1 MRINKSIM
9 KKQQHF
15 ASKNLISF
23 FTLAILC
30 FSCNSR
36 LENANELQ
44 LPSVFSDNMV
54 LQQNFDAAFW
64 GKSKPNEII
73 TVRGTWG
80 KESAVESDEKG
91 DWELKLSTPKAGGPY
106 TITIQTFNKSI
117 LLNDVMIGE
126 VWLSSGQ
133 SNMEWRMNQCINCID
148 NQDEEISK
156 VNNNEIRMFT
166 VPLDLSG
173 ELIKKS
179 KWLVANPKNA
189 EGFSAAAYYFARKL
203 NKELKIPIGIV
214 NTSWG
219 GTRVEAWTSNRKLMS
234 ISSTKDKVPEEQDY
248 DLLKMEF
255 KRLNDS
261 IKLAVQKKFGFKTF
275 KIPKW
280 SEDENVWE
288 SYQKEWSNFEIE
300 DNNFRKF
307 DFDDSMWEN
316 WDSKIIDYSNT
327 DYQSEGRFESAFE
340 ESNKLLS
347 DGIIWFRT
355 KIIIDDISE
364 DYQLVVEKGIDDTD
378 QTYFNGE
385 LIGNTFSWSRKRS
398 YNIPKELLI
407 KGENVLAVRISDLRG
422 GGGFNSPVIIKNSK
436 IRKQL
441 VFSEFKF
448 KHHAFIVNANSILI
462 HNLSQ
467 EELIKK
473 SSYLNENIPE
483 GFPVNDPNSYSALF
497 KRMLTPVMP
506 YSIKGAIWYQGESNV
521 DNNYEYQ
528 ELFTGMIEDW
538 RENWG
543 YDFSFYYA
551 QIAPFEYTAS
561 QESHKLREAQRKTL
575 LTSRKTG
582 MAVLMDIGEE
592 GDIHPHNKQDVGK
605 RLALLALDKDY
616 EFDIISSGPLYRS
629 HKTFI
634 NYIDIDFENKGSGLM
649 SKGALKDFE
658 IAGENMIFKTA
669 KAEIIDNIVRVS
681 SNKVKNPKHVR
692 YGWTNWTVGTLF
704 NKEGLPASSFSSN

>member
-1 MRINKSIM
+1 M

>member
-1 MRINKSIM
+1 MKNQIFKKNYISILSFLLFVSCSID
-9 KKQQHF
+9 KKESELIL
-15 ASKNLISF
+15 ASI
-23 FTLAILC
+23 
-30 FSCNSR
+30 
-36 LENANELQ
+36 
-44 LPSVFSDNMV
+44 FSDSLV
-54 LQQNFDAAFW
+54 LQQMYDTALW

-73 TVRGTWG
+73 TVKGSWG
-80 KESAVESDEKG
+80 KEASTQSNEKG

-106 TITIQTFNKSI
+106 TITIQTSNNSI
-117 LLNDVMIGE
+117 LLKDVMIGE

-133 SNMEWRMNQCINCID
+133 SNMEWKMNQCVNCID

-166 VPLDLSG
+166 VPMDLSG

-179 KWLVANPKNA
+179 KWLVANPENA

-248 DLLKMEF
+248 DLLQIEF

-261 IKLAVQKKFGFKTF
+261 IKLAVQNKFGFKTF
-275 KIPKW
+275 EIPEW
-280 SEDENVWE
+280 TEDETLWE
-288 SYQKEWSNFEIE
+288 FYEKGWSNFDIE
-300 DNNFRKF
+300 DKEFREVN
-307 DFDDSMWEN
+307 FDDSNWSQWE
-316 WDSKIIDYSNT
+316 SKYTDYGNIN
-327 DYQSEGRFESAFE
+327 YQSEGRFESAFE

-347 DGIIWFRT
+347 DGVIWFRT

-398 YNIPKELLI
+398 YNIPKELLK
-407 KGENVLAVRISDLRG
+407 KGENILAIRITDRIG
-422 GGGFNSPVIIKNSK
+422 GGGFNSHVIIKNSK
-436 IRKQL
+436 IEKQL

-448 KHHAFIVNANSILI
+448 KHHAFIINASSVLI
-462 HNLSQ
+462 HNLSH

-473 SSYLNENIPE
+473 SSYLLDNIPMLYRI
-483 GFPVNDPNSYSALF
+483 NDPNGYSALF
-497 KRMLTPVMP
+497 KKMLTPVMP

-543 YDFSFYYA
+543 YDFSFYYV
-551 QIAPFEYTAS
+551 QIAPFKYGVF

-575 LTSRKTG
+575 KTTNKTG
-582 MAVLMDIGEE
+582 MVIIMDIGEE

-616 EFDIISSGPLYRS
+616 EYDIISSGPLYKS
-629 HKTFI
+629 HEIFK
-634 NYIDIDFENKGSGLM
+634 NYIEIDFESKGSGLM
-649 SKGALKDFE
+649 SNGVLKDFE
-658 IAGENMIFKTA
+658 IAGDDMVYKTA
-669 KAEIIDNIVRVS
+669 EAEIVNNKIRAS
-681 SNKVKNPKHVR
+681 SSKVKYPKHVR
-692 YGWTNWTVGTLF
+692 YGWKNWTVGTLF
-704 NKEGLPASSFSSN
+704 NKEGLPASSFNSID

>member
-1 MRINKSIM
+1 M
-9 KKQQHF
+9 KKQQ
-15 ASKNLISF
+15 F
-23 FTLAILC
+23 FTHKILWLLLVFIAIN
-30 FSCNSR
+30 FSCKSNIEINQG
-36 LENANELQ
+36 LEI
-44 LPSVFSDNMV
+44 PSVFSDSMV
-54 LQQNFDAAFW
+54 LQQMYDTSFW
-64 GKSKPNEII
+64 GKSKPGE
-73 TVRGTWG
+73 TVTVKGSWG
-80 KESAVESDEKG
+80 EETSSQSNEKG

-106 TITIQTFNKSI
+106 TVTVQTSNKSI

-179 KWLVANPKNA
+179 KWLVANPENA

-234 ISSTKDKVPEEQDY
+234 IPVTKDKVPEEQDY
-248 DLLKMEF
+248 DLLQIEF

-261 IKLAVQKKFGFKTF
+261 IKLAVQNKFGFKTF
-275 KIPKW
+275 EIPKW
-280 SEDENVWE
+280 SEDEKVWG
-288 SYQKEWSNFEIE
+288 SYEKEWSNFEIE
-300 DNNFRKF
+300 DNNFRKV
-307 DFDDSMWEN
+307 DFDDSNWN
-316 WDSKIIDYSNT
+316 QWDSKIIDYSNT

-355 KIIIDDISE
+355 KIMIDDISE
-364 DYQLVVEKGIDDTD
+364 DYQLVVEKGIDDAD
-378 QTYFNGE
+378 QTYFNGK

-398 YNIPKELLI
+398 YNIPKELLV
-407 KGENVLAVRISDLRG
+407 KGENILAVRISDLRG

-473 SSYLNENIPE
+473 SLYLNENIPE

-543 YDFSFYYA
+543 YDFSFYYV
-551 QIAPFEYTAS
+551 QIAPFEYIPS
-561 QESHKLREAQRKTL
+561 QESQKLRDAQRKTL
-575 LTSRKTG
+575 KTTSKTG
-582 MAVLMDIGEE
+582 MAIIMDIGEE
-592 GDIHPHNKQDVGK
+592 KDIHPHNKQDVGK

-616 EFDIISSGPLYRS
+616 EFDIISSGPLYKS

-649 SKGALKDFE
+649 SKGVLKDFE
-658 IAGENMIFKTA
+658 IAGDNMIYKTA
-669 KAEIIDNIVRVS
+669 KAEIIDNKIRVS

-692 YGWTNWTVGTLF
+692 YGWINWTVGTLF

>member
-1 MRINKSIM
+1 MKNQIFKKNYISILSFLLFVSCSID
-9 KKQQHF
+9 KKESELIL
-15 ASKNLISF
+15 ASI
-23 FTLAILC
+23 
-30 FSCNSR
+30 
-36 LENANELQ
+36 
-44 LPSVFSDNMV
+44 FSDSLV
-54 LQQNFDAAFW
+54 LQQMYDTALW

-73 TVRGTWG
+73 TVKGSWG
-80 KESAVESDEKG
+80 KEASTQSNEKG

-106 TITIQTFNKSI
+106 TITIQTSNNSI
-117 LLNDVMIGE
+117 LLKDVMIGE

-133 SNMEWRMNQCINCID
+133 SNMEWKMNQCVNCID

-166 VPLDLSG
+166 VPMDLSG

-189 EGFSAAAYYFARKL
+189 EEFSATAYYFARKL

-248 DLLKMEF
+248 DLLQIEF

-261 IKLAVQKKFGFKTF
+261 IKLAVQNKFGFKTF
-275 KIPKW
+275 EIPEW
-280 SEDENVWE
+280 TEDETLWE
-288 SYQKEWSNFEIE
+288 FYEKGWSNFDIE
-300 DNNFRKF
+300 DKEFREVN
-307 DFDDSMWEN
+307 FDDSNWSQWE
-316 WDSKIIDYSNT
+316 SKYTDYGNIN
-327 DYQSEGRFESAFE
+327 YQSEGRFESAFE

-347 DGIIWFRT
+347 DGVIWFRT

-436 IRKQL
+436 IKKQL

-448 KHHAFIVNANSILI
+448 KHHAFIINASSVII
-462 HNLSQ
+462 HNLSH

-473 SSYLNENIPE
+473 SSYLLDNIPMQYRI
-483 GFPVNDPNSYSALF
+483 NDPNGYSALF
-497 KRMLTPVMP
+497 KKMLTPVMP
-506 YSIKGAIWYQGESNV
+506 YTIKGTIWYQGESNV

-543 YDFSFYYA
+543 YDFSFYYV
-551 QIAPFEYTAS
+551 QIAPFKYGVF
-561 QESHKLREAQRKTL
+561 QESQKLREAQRKTL
-575 LTSRKTG
+575 KTTSKTG
-582 MAVLMDIGEE
+582 MVVLMDIGEE
-592 GDIHPHNKQDVGK
+592 EDIHPHNKQDVGK

-616 EFDIISSGPLYRS
+616 EYDIISSGPLYKS
-629 HKTFI
+629 HEIFK
-634 NYIDIDFENKGSGLM
+634 NYIDIDFDHKGSGLN
-649 SKGALKDFE
+649 STGKLEDFE
-658 IAGENMIFKTA
+658 IAGEDKIFYPA
-669 KAEIIDNIVRVS
+669 LAEIIDNKVRVS
-681 SNKVKNPKHVR
+681 SSMIKYPKHVR
-692 YGWTNWTVGTLF
+692 YGWKNWTVGTLF
-704 NKEGLPASSFSSN
+704 NKEGLPASSFNSID

>member
-1 MRINKSIM
+1 M
-9 KKQQHF
+9 KKQQY
-15 ASKNLISF
+15 
-23 FTLAILC
+23 FTNKILGLLLVIVAIN
-30 FSCNSR
+30 FSCKSN
-36 LENANELQ
+36 LEINQGLEL
-44 LPSVFSDNMV
+44 PYVFSDSMV
-54 LQQNFDAAFW
+54 LQQMFDTAFW
-64 GKSKPNEII
+64 GKSKPGE
-73 TVRGTWG
+73 TVTVKGSWG
-80 KESAVESDEKG
+80 EETSTQSNQNG
-91 DWELKLSTPKAGGPY
+91 DWELKLSTIKAGGPH
-106 TITIQTFNKSI
+106 TVTIQTSNNSI
-117 LLNDVMIGE
+117 LLNDIMIGE

-133 SNMEWRMNQCINCID
+133 SNMEWKMNQCANCID

-166 VPLDLSG
+166 VPMDLSG

-203 NKELKIPIGIV
+203 NKELKIPVGIV

-234 ISSTKDKVPEEQDY
+234 IPATKDKVPEEQNY
-248 DLLKMEF
+248 DLLQIEF

-261 IKLAVQKKFGFKTF
+261 IKLAIQNKFGFKTVE
-275 KIPKW
+275 IPKW
-280 SEDENVWE
+280 TEDKTLWG
-288 SYQKEWSNFEIE
+288 SYEKEWSSLDIE
-300 DNNFRKF
+300 DKEFRKV
-307 DFDDSMWEN
+307 DFDDSNWN
-316 WDSKIIDYSNT
+316 QWDSKIIDYSNT

-355 KIIIDDISE
+355 KIMIDDISE
-364 DYQLVVEKGIDDTD
+364 DYQLVVEKGIDDSD

-385 LIGNTFSWSRKRS
+385 LIGNTFAWSRKRS
-398 YNIPKELLI
+398 YNIPKELLV
-407 KGENVLAVRISDLRG
+407 KGENILAVRISDLRG

-448 KHHAFIVNANSILI
+448 KHHAFIVNSNFILI

-467 EELIKK
+467 DELIKK

-497 KRMLTPVMP
+497 KKMLTPVIP

-551 QIAPFEYTAS
+551 QIAPFEYTPS

-575 LTSRKTG
+575 KTTSKTG

-605 RLALLALDKDY
+605 RLALLALNKDY
-616 EFDIISSGPLYRS
+616 EFDILSSGPLYKS
-629 HKTFI
+629 IEIFK
-634 NYIDIDFENKGSGLM
+634 NYIEIDFESKGSGLM
-649 SKGALKDFE
+649 SNGVLKEFE
-658 IAGENMIFKTA
+658 IAGDDMIFKTA
-669 KAEIIDNIVRVS
+669 KAEIIDNKIRVS
-681 SNKVKNPKHVR
+681 SNKVKYPKHVR
-692 YGWTNWTVGTLF
+692 YGWKNWTVGTLF

>member
-1 MRINKSIM
+1 M
-9 KKQQHF
+9 KKQQ
-15 ASKNLISF
+15 F
-23 FTLAILC
+23 FTHKILWLLLVFIAIN
-30 FSCNSR
+30 FSCKSNIEINQG
-36 LENANELQ
+36 LEI
-44 LPSVFSDNMV
+44 PSVFSDSMV
-54 LQQNFDAAFW
+54 LQQMYDTSFW
-64 GKSKPNEII
+64 GKSKPDE
-73 TVRGTWG
+73 TVTVKGSWG
-80 KESAVESDEKG
+80 EETSSQSNEKG

-106 TITIQTFNKSI
+106 TVTVQTSNKSI

-179 KWLVANPKNA
+179 KWLVANPENA

-234 ISSTKDKVPEEQDY
+234 IPATKDKVPEEQDY
-248 DLLKMEF
+248 DLLQIEF

-261 IKLAVQKKFGFKTF
+261 IKLAVQNKFGFKTF
-275 KIPKW
+275 EIPKW
-280 SEDENVWE
+280 SEDEKVWG
-288 SYQKEWSNFEIE
+288 SYEKEWSNFEIE
-300 DNNFRKF
+300 DNNFRKV
-307 DFDDSMWEN
+307 DFDDSNWN
-316 WDSKIIDYSNT
+316 QWDSKIIDYSNT

-355 KIIIDDISE
+355 KIMIDDISE
-364 DYQLVVEKGIDDTD
+364 DYQLVVEKGIDDAD
-378 QTYFNGE
+378 QTYFNGK

-398 YNIPKELLI
+398 YNIPKELLV
-407 KGENVLAVRISDLRG
+407 KGENILAVRISDLRG

-543 YDFSFYYA
+543 YDFSFYYV
-551 QIAPFEYTAS
+551 QIAPFEYIPS
-561 QESHKLREAQRKTL
+561 QESQKLRDAQRKTL
-575 LTSRKTG
+575 KTTSKTG
-582 MAVLMDIGEE
+582 MAVIMDIGEE
-592 GDIHPHNKQDVGK
+592 KDIHPHNKQDVGK

-616 EFDIISSGPLYRS
+616 DFKIISSGPLYKN
-629 HKTFI
+629 HQTFT
-634 NYIDIDFENKGSGLM
+634 NYIDIDFINKGSGLM
-649 SKGALKDFE
+649 SKGILKDFE
-658 IAGENMIFKTA
+658 IAGDNMIYKTA
-669 KAEIIDNIVRVS
+669 KAEIIDNKIRVS
-681 SNKVKNPKHVR
+681 SSMVKYPKHVR
-692 YGWTNWTVGTLF
+692 YGWKNWTVGSLF

>member
-1 MRINKSIM
+1 M
-9 KKQQHF
+9 KKQQNF
-15 ASKNLISF
+15 AFKNLISF
-23 FTLAILC
+23 FTLAIIS
-30 FSCNSR
+30 FSCNSK
-36 LENANELQ
+36 LENPNELR
-44 LPSVFSDNMV
+44 LPRVFSDNMV
-54 LQQNFDAAFW
+54 LQQNFDTAFW
-64 GKSKPNEII
+64 GESKPNEII
-73 TVRGTWG
+73 TVRGSWG
-80 KESAVESDEKG
+80 KEAAVQSNEKG

-106 TITIQTFNKSI
+106 IVTIQTPNKSI

-179 KWLVANPKNA
+179 KWLVANPENA

-248 DLLKMEF
+248 DLLQIEF

-261 IKLAVQKKFGFKTF
+261 IKLAVQNKFGFKTF
-275 KIPKW
+275 EIPEW
-280 SEDENVWE
+280 SEDEKVWE
-288 SYQKEWSNFEIE
+288 SYEKEWSNFEIE

-307 DFDDSMWEN
+307 DFDDSKWEN

-441 VFSEFKF
+441 IFSEFKF

-551 QIAPFEYTAS
+551 QIAPFEYTPS

-575 LTSRKTG
+575 VTSRKTG

-592 GDIHPHNKQDVGK
+592 GDIHPHNKLDVGK
-605 RLALLALDKDY
+605 RLALLALNKDY
-616 EFDIISSGPLYRS
+616 EFDILSSGPLYKS
-629 HKTFI
+629 IETFK
-634 NYIDIDFENKGSGLM
+634 NYIEIDFESKGSGLM
-649 SKGALKDFE
+649 SNGVLKDFE
-658 IAGENMIFKTA
+658 IAGDDMVYKIAE
-669 KAEIIDNIVRVS
+669 AEIVNNKIRAYS
-681 SNKVKNPKHVR
+681 SKVKYPKHVR
-692 YGWTNWTVGTLF
+692 YGWKNWTVGTLF
-704 NKEGLPASSFSSN
+704 NKEGLPESSFSSN

>member
-1 MRINKSIM
+1 M
-9 KKQQHF
+9 KKQQ
-15 ASKNLISF
+15 F
-23 FTLAILC
+23 FTHKILWLLLVFIAINL
-30 FSCNSR
+30 SCKSNIEINQG
-36 LENANELQ
+36 LEI
-44 LPSVFSDNMV
+44 PSVFSDSMV
-54 LQQNFDAAFW
+54 LQQMYDTSFW
-64 GKSKPNEII
+64 GKSKPGE
-73 TVRGTWG
+73 TVTVKGSWG
-80 KESAVESDEKG
+80 EETSSQSNEKG

-106 TITIQTFNKSI
+106 TVTVQTSNKSI

-179 KWLVANPKNA
+179 KWLVANPENA

-234 ISSTKDKVPEEQDY
+234 IPATKDKVPEEQDY
-248 DLLKMEF
+248 DLLQIEF

-261 IKLAVQKKFGFKTF
+261 IKLAVQNKFGFKTF
-275 KIPKW
+275 EIPKW
-280 SEDENVWE
+280 SEDEKVWG
-288 SYQKEWSNFEIE
+288 SYEKEWSNFEIE

-307 DFDDSMWEN
+307 DFDDSKWEN

-355 KIIIDDISE
+355 KIMIDDMSE
-364 DYQLVVEKGIDDTD
+364 DYQLVVEKGIDDAD
-378 QTYFNGE
+378 QTYFNGK

-398 YNIPKELLI
+398 YHIPKELLV
-407 KGENVLAVRISDLRG
+407 KGENILAVRISDLRG

-582 MAVLMDIGEE
+582 MAVLLDIGEE

-649 SKGALKDFE
+649 SKGTLEDFE

-669 KAEIIDNIVRVS
+669 KAEIIDNIIRVS

>member
-1 MRINKSIM
+1 MKNQIFKKNYISILSFLLFVSCSID
-9 KKQQHF
+9 KKESELIL
-15 ASKNLISF
+15 ASI
-23 FTLAILC
+23 
-30 FSCNSR
+30 
-36 LENANELQ
+36 
-44 LPSVFSDNMV
+44 FSDSLV
-54 LQQNFDAAFW
+54 LQQMYDTALW

-73 TVRGTWG
+73 TVKGSWG
-80 KESAVESDEKG
+80 KEASTQSNEKG

-106 TITIQTFNKSI
+106 TITIQTSNNSI
-117 LLNDVMIGE
+117 LLKDVMIGE

-133 SNMEWRMNQCINCID
+133 SNMEWKMNQCVNCID

-166 VPLDLSG
+166 VPMDLSG

-179 KWLVANPKNA
+179 KWLVANPENA

-248 DLLKMEF
+248 DLLQIEF

-261 IKLAVQKKFGFKTF
+261 IKLAVQNKFGFKTF
-275 KIPKW
+275 EIPEW
-280 SEDENVWE
+280 TEDETLWE
-288 SYQKEWSNFEIE
+288 FYEKGWSNFDIE
-300 DNNFRKF
+300 DKEFREVN
-307 DFDDSMWEN
+307 FDDSNWSQWE
-316 WDSKIIDYSNT
+316 SKYTDYGNIN
-327 DYQSEGRFESAFE
+327 YQSEGRFESAFE

-347 DGIIWFRT
+347 DGVIWFRT

-398 YNIPKELLI
+398 YNIPKELLK
-407 KGENVLAVRISDLRG
+407 KGENILAIRITDRIG
-422 GGGFNSPVIIKNSK
+422 GGGFNSHVIIKNSK
-436 IRKQL
+436 IEKQL

-448 KHHAFIVNANSILI
+448 KHHAFIINASSVLI
-462 HNLSQ
+462 HNLSH

-473 SSYLNENIPE
+473 SSYLLDNIPMLYRI
-483 GFPVNDPNSYSALF
+483 NDPNGYSALF
-497 KRMLTPVMP
+497 KKMLTPVMP
-506 YSIKGAIWYQGESNV
+506 YTIKGTIWYQGESNV
-521 DNNYEYQ
+521 DNNHEYQ

-543 YDFSFYYA
+543 YDFSFYYV
-551 QIAPFEYTAS
+551 QIAPFKYGVF
-561 QESHKLREAQRKTL
+561 QESQKIREAQRKTL
-575 LTSRKTG
+575 KTTSKTG
-582 MAVLMDIGEE
+582 MVVLMDIGEE
-592 GDIHPHNKQDVGK
+592 EDIHPHNKQDVGK

-616 EFDIISSGPLYRS
+616 EYDIISSGPLYKS
-629 HKTFI
+629 HEIFK
-634 NYIDIDFENKGSGLM
+634 NYIDIDFDHKGSGLN
-649 SKGALKDFE
+649 STGKLEDFE
-658 IAGENMIFKTA
+658 IAGEDKIFYPA
-669 KAEIIDNIVRVS
+669 LAEIIDNKVRVF
-681 SNKVKNPKHVR
+681 SNVNVTYPKQVR
-692 YGWTNWTVGTLF
+692 YGWKNWVHGTLF
-704 NKEGLPASSFSSN
+704 NKEGLPASSFNSLNEN

>member
-1 MRINKSIM
+1 MKNQIFKKNYISILSFLLFVSCSID
-9 KKQQHF
+9 KKESELIL
-15 ASKNLISF
+15 ASI
-23 FTLAILC
+23 
-30 FSCNSR
+30 
-36 LENANELQ
+36 
-44 LPSVFSDNMV
+44 FSDSLV
-54 LQQNFDAAFW
+54 LQQMYDTALW

-73 TVRGTWG
+73 TVKGSWG
-80 KESAVESDEKG
+80 KEASTQSNEKG

-106 TITIQTFNKSI
+106 TITIQTSNNSI
-117 LLNDVMIGE
+117 LLKDVMIGE

-133 SNMEWRMNQCINCID
+133 SNMEWKMNQCVNCID

-166 VPLDLSG
+166 VPMDLSG

-179 KWLVANPKNA
+179 KWLVANPENA

-248 DLLKMEF
+248 DLLQIEF

-261 IKLAVQKKFGFKTF
+261 IKLAVQNKFGFKTF
-275 KIPKW
+275 EIPEW
-280 SEDENVWE
+280 TEDETLWE
-288 SYQKEWSNFEIE
+288 FYEKGWSNFDIE
-300 DNNFRKF
+300 DKEFREVN
-307 DFDDSMWEN
+307 FDDSNWSQWE
-316 WDSKIIDYSNT
+316 SKYTDYGNIN
-327 DYQSEGRFESAFE
+327 YQSEGRFESAFE

-347 DGIIWFRT
+347 DGVIWFRT

-436 IRKQL
+436 IKKQL

-448 KHHAFIVNANSILI
+448 KHHAFIINASSVII
-462 HNLSQ
+462 HNLSH

-473 SSYLNENIPE
+473 SSYLLDNIPMQYRI
-483 GFPVNDPNSYSALF
+483 NDPNGYSALF
-497 KRMLTPVMP
+497 KKMLTPVMP

-543 YDFSFYYA
+543 YDFSFYYV
-551 QIAPFEYTAS
+551 QIAPFKYGVF
-561 QESHKLREAQRKTL
+561 QESQKLREAQRKTL
-575 LTSRKTG
+575 KTTSKTG
-582 MAVLMDIGEE
+582 MVVLMDIGEE
-592 GDIHPHNKQDVGK
+592 EDIHPHNKQDVGK
-605 RLALLALDKDY
+605 RLALLALEKDY
-616 EFDIISSGPLYRS
+616 EYDIISSGPLYKS
-629 HKTFI
+629 HEIFK
-634 NYIDIDFENKGSGLM
+634 NYIDIDFENKGSGLQ
-649 SKGALKDFE
+649 SNGILKDFE
-658 IAGENMIFKTA
+658 IAEDNMVYQKA
-669 KAEIIDNIVRVS
+669 KAEIIDNKVRVS
-681 SNKVKNPKHVR
+681 SSMIKYPKHVR
-692 YGWTNWTVGTLF
+692 YGWKNWTVGTLF
-704 NKEGLPASSFSSN
+704 NKEGLPASSFNSID

>member
-1 MRINKSIM
+1 M
-9 KKQQHF
+9 KKQQ
-15 ASKNLISF
+15 F
-23 FTLAILC
+23 FTHKILWLLLVFIAINL
-30 FSCNSR
+30 SCKSNIEINQG
-36 LENANELQ
+36 LEI
-44 LPSVFSDNMV
+44 PSVFSDSMV
-54 LQQNFDAAFW
+54 LQQMYDTSFW
-64 GKSKPNEII
+64 GKSKPGE
-73 TVRGTWG
+73 TVTVKGSWG
-80 KESAVESDEKG
+80 EETSSQSNEKG

-106 TITIQTFNKSI
+106 TVTVQTSNKSI

-179 KWLVANPKNA
+179 KWLVANPENA

-234 ISSTKDKVPEEQDY
+234 IPATKDKVPEEQDY
-248 DLLKMEF
+248 DLLQIEF

-261 IKLAVQKKFGFKTF
+261 IKLAVQNKFGFKTF
-275 KIPKW
+275 EIPKW
-280 SEDENVWE
+280 SEDEKVWG
-288 SYQKEWSNFEIE
+288 SYEKEWSNFEIE

-307 DFDDSMWEN
+307 DFDDSKWEN

-355 KIIIDDISE
+355 KIMIDDMSE
-364 DYQLVVEKGIDDTD
+364 DYQLVVEKGIDDAD
-378 QTYFNGE
+378 QTYFNGK

-398 YNIPKELLI
+398 YHIPKELLV
-407 KGENVLAVRISDLRG
+407 KGENILAVRISDLRG

-582 MAVLMDIGEE
+582 MAVLLDIGEE

-616 EFDIISSGPLYRS
+616 EFDIISSGPLYKS

-669 KAEIIDNIVRVS
+669 KAEIIDNIIRVS

>member
-1 MRINKSIM
+1 M
-9 KKQQHF
+9 KKQEHF
-15 ASKNLISF
+15 THTILGLLLALI
-23 FTLAILC
+23 AIN
-30 FSCNSR
+30 FSCKSN
-36 LENANELQ
+36 LEINQGLE
-44 LPSVFSDNMV
+44 LPSVFSNSMV
-54 LQQNFDAAFW
+54 LQQMYDTAFW
-64 GKSKPNEII
+64 GKSKPGE
-73 TVRGTWG
+73 TVTVKGSWG
-80 KESAVESDEKG
+80 EETSTQSNEKG

-106 TITIQTFNKSI
+106 TITIQTSNNSI
-117 LLNDVMIGE
+117 LLKDVMIGE

-133 SNMEWRMNQCINCID
+133 SNMEWKMNQCVNCID

-179 KWLVANPKNA
+179 KWLVANPENA

-248 DLLKMEF
+248 DLLQIEF

-261 IKLAVQKKFGFKTF
+261 IKLAVQNKFGFKTF
-275 KIPKW
+275 EIPKW
-280 SEDENVWE
+280 SEDEKVWE
-288 SYQKEWSNFEIE
+288 SYEKERSNFEIE

-307 DFDDSMWEN
+307 DFDDSNWEY

-327 DYQSEGRFESAFE
+327 DYLSEGRFESAFE

-398 YNIPKELLI
+398 YNIPKELLK
-407 KGENVLAVRISDLRG
+407 KGENILAVRISDLRG

-448 KHHAFIVNANSILI
+448 KHHAFIINANSILI

-521 DNNYEYQ
+521 DNNHEYQ

-551 QIAPFEYTAS
+551 QIAPFEYTPS
-561 QESHKLREAQRKTL
+561 QDSHKLREAQRKTL
-575 LTSRKTG
+575 VTSRKTG

-592 GDIHPHNKQDVGK
+592 GDIHPHNKLDVGK
-605 RLALLALDKDY
+605 RLALLALNKDY
-616 EFDIISSGPLYRS
+616 DPFRLDEIYLD
-629 HKTFI
+629 
-634 NYIDIDFENKGSGLM
+634 EM
-649 SKGALKDFE
+649 SPALRLKYLKDTGAMTDFIERKVPLGVEQQRINVIGE
-658 IAGENMIFKTA
+658 ILFDMAGLGIGQYNSDI
-669 KAEIIDNIVRVS
+669 NI
-681 SNKVKNPKHVR
+681 
-692 YGWTNWTVGTLF
+692 YYQ
-704 NKEGLPASSFSSN
+704 GLGEKKLK

>member
-1 MRINKSIM
+1 MKNQIFKKNYISILSFLLFVSCSID
-9 KKQQHF
+9 KKESELIL
-15 ASKNLISF
+15 ASI
-23 FTLAILC
+23 
-30 FSCNSR
+30 
-36 LENANELQ
+36 
-44 LPSVFSDNMV
+44 FSDSLV
-54 LQQNFDAAFW
+54 LQQMYDTALW

-73 TVRGTWG
+73 TVKGSWG
-80 KESAVESDEKG
+80 KEASTQSNEKG

-106 TITIQTFNKSI
+106 TITIQTSNNSI
-117 LLNDVMIGE
+117 LLKDVMIGE

-133 SNMEWRMNQCINCID
+133 SNMEWKMNQCVNCID

-166 VPLDLSG
+166 VPMDLSG

-179 KWLVANPKNA
+179 KWLVANPENA

-248 DLLKMEF
+248 DLLQIEF

-261 IKLAVQKKFGFKTF
+261 IKLAVQNKFGFKTF
-275 KIPKW
+275 EIPEW
-280 SEDENVWE
+280 TEDETLWE
-288 SYQKEWSNFEIE
+288 FYEKGWSNFDIE
-300 DNNFRKF
+300 DKEFREVN
-307 DFDDSMWEN
+307 FDDSNWSQWE
-316 WDSKIIDYSNT
+316 SKYTDYGNIN
-327 DYQSEGRFESAFE
+327 YQSEGRFESAFE

-347 DGIIWFRT
+347 DGVIWFRT

-436 IRKQL
+436 IKKQL

-448 KHHAFIVNANSILI
+448 KHHAFIINASSVLI
-462 HNLSQ
+462 HNLSH

-473 SSYLNENIPE
+473 SSYLLDNIPMLYRI
-483 GFPVNDPNSYSALF
+483 NDPNGYSALF
-497 KRMLTPVMP
+497 KKMLTPVMP
-506 YSIKGAIWYQGESNV
+506 YTIKGTIWYQGESNV

-543 YDFSFYYA
+543 YDFSFYYV
-551 QIAPFEYTAS
+551 QIAPFKYGVF
-561 QESHKLREAQRKTL
+561 QESQKLREAQRKTL
-575 LTSRKTG
+575 KTTSKTG
-582 MAVLMDIGEE
+582 MVVLMDIGEE
-592 GDIHPHNKQDVGK
+592 EDIHPHNKQDVGK
-605 RLALLALDKDY
+605 RLALLALEKDY
-616 EFDIISSGPLYRS
+616 EYDIISSGPLYKS
-629 HKTFI
+629 HEIFK
-634 NYIDIDFENKGSGLM
+634 NYIDIDFENKGSGLQ
-649 SKGALKDFE
+649 SNGILKDFE
-658 IAGENMIFKTA
+658 IAEDNMVYQKA
-669 KAEIIDNIVRVS
+669 KAEIIDNKVRVS
-681 SNKVKNPKHVR
+681 SSMIKYPKHVR
-692 YGWTNWTVGTLF
+692 YGWKNWTVGTLF
-704 NKEGLPASSFSSN
+704 NKEGLPASSFNSID

>member
-1 MRINKSIM
+1 MKNQIFKKNYISILSFLLFVSCSID
-9 KKQQHF
+9 KKESELIL
-15 ASKNLISF
+15 ASI
-23 FTLAILC
+23 
-30 FSCNSR
+30 
-36 LENANELQ
+36 
-44 LPSVFSDNMV
+44 FSDSLV
-54 LQQNFDAAFW
+54 LQQMYDTALW

-73 TVRGTWG
+73 TVKGSWG
-80 KESAVESDEKG
+80 KEASTQSNEKG

-106 TITIQTFNKSI
+106 TITIQTSNNSI
-117 LLNDVMIGE
+117 LLKDVMIGE

-133 SNMEWRMNQCINCID
+133 SNMEWKMNQCVNCID

-166 VPLDLSG
+166 VPMDLSG

-179 KWLVANPKNA
+179 KWLVANPENA

-248 DLLKMEF
+248 DLLQIEF

-261 IKLAVQKKFGFKTF
+261 IKLAVQNKFGFKTF
-275 KIPKW
+275 EIPEW
-280 SEDENVWE
+280 TEDETLWE
-288 SYQKEWSNFEIE
+288 FYEKGWSNFDIE
-300 DNNFRKF
+300 DKEFREVN
-307 DFDDSMWEN
+307 FDDSNWSQWE
-316 WDSKIIDYSNT
+316 SKYTDYGNIN
-327 DYQSEGRFESAFE
+327 YQSEGRFESAFE

-347 DGIIWFRT
+347 DGVIWFRT

-398 YNIPKELLI
+398 YNIPKELLK
-407 KGENVLAVRISDLRG
+407 KGENILAIRITDRIG
-422 GGGFNSPVIIKNSK
+422 GGGFNSHVIIKNSK
-436 IRKQL
+436 IKKQL

-448 KHHAFIVNANSILI
+448 KHHAFIINASSVLI
-462 HNLSQ
+462 HNLSH

-473 SSYLNENIPE
+473 SSYLLDNIPMLYRI
-483 GFPVNDPNSYSALF
+483 NDPNGYSALF
-497 KRMLTPVMP
+497 KKMLTPVMP

-551 QIAPFEYTAS
+551 QIAPFKYGVF

-575 LTSRKTG
+575 KTTNKTG
-582 MAVLMDIGEE
+582 MVIIMDIGEE

-616 EFDIISSGPLYRS
+616 EYDIISSGPLYKS
-629 HKTFI
+629 HEIFK
-634 NYIDIDFENKGSGLM
+634 NYIDIDFENKGSGLQ
-649 SKGALKDFE
+649 SNGILKDFE
-658 IAGENMIFKTA
+658 IAEDNMVYQKA
-669 KAEIIDNIVRVS
+669 KAEIIDNKVRVS
-681 SNKVKNPKHVR
+681 SSMIKYPKHVR
-692 YGWTNWTVGTLF
+692 YGWKNWTVGTLF
-704 NKEGLPASSFSSN
+704 NKEGLPASSFNSID

>member
-1 MRINKSIM
+1 MKNQIFKKNYISILSFLLFVSCSID
-9 KKQQHF
+9 KKESELIL
-15 ASKNLISF
+15 ASI
-23 FTLAILC
+23 
-30 FSCNSR
+30 
-36 LENANELQ
+36 
-44 LPSVFSDNMV
+44 FSDSLV
-54 LQQNFDAAFW
+54 LQQMYDTALW

-73 TVRGTWG
+73 TVKGSWG
-80 KESAVESDEKG
+80 KEASTQSNEKG

-106 TITIQTFNKSI
+106 TITIQTSNNSI
-117 LLNDVMIGE
+117 LLKDVMIGE

-133 SNMEWRMNQCINCID
+133 SNMEWKMNQCVNCID

-166 VPLDLSG
+166 VPKDLSG

-179 KWLVANPKNA
+179 KWLVANPENA

-248 DLLKMEF
+248 DLLQIEF

-261 IKLAVQKKFGFKTF
+261 IKLAVQNKFGFKTF
-275 KIPKW
+275 EIPEW
-280 SEDENVWE
+280 TEDETLWE
-288 SYQKEWSNFEIE
+288 FYEKGWSNFDIE
-300 DNNFRKF
+300 DKEFREVN
-307 DFDDSMWEN
+307 FDDSNWSQWE
-316 WDSKIIDYSNT
+316 SKYTDYGNIN
-327 DYQSEGRFESAFE
+327 YQSEGRFESAFE

-347 DGIIWFRT
+347 DGVIWFRT

-398 YNIPKELLI
+398 YNIPKELLK
-407 KGENVLAVRISDLRG
+407 KGENILAIRITDRIG
-422 GGGFNSPVIIKNSK
+422 GGGFNSHVIIKNSK
-436 IRKQL
+436 IKKQL

-448 KHHAFIVNANSILI
+448 KHHAFIINASSVII
-462 HNLSQ
+462 HNLSH

-473 SSYLNENIPE
+473 SSYLLDNIPMQYRI
-483 GFPVNDPNSYSALF
+483 NDPNGYSALF
-497 KRMLTPVMP
+497 KKMLTPVMP
-506 YSIKGAIWYQGESNV
+506 YTIKGTIWYQGESNV

-543 YDFSFYYA
+543 YDFSFYYV
-551 QIAPFEYTAS
+551 QIAPFKYGVF

-575 LTSRKTG
+575 KTTSKTG
-582 MAVLMDIGEE
+582 MVVLMDIGEE
-592 GDIHPHNKQDVGK
+592 EDIHPHNKQDVGK

-616 EFDIISSGPLYRS
+616 EYDIISSGPLYKS
-629 HKTFI
+629 HEIFK
-634 NYIDIDFENKGSGLM
+634 NYIEIDFESKGSGLM
-649 SKGALKDFE
+649 SNGVLKDFE
-658 IAGENMIFKTA
+658 IAGDDMVYKTA
-669 KAEIIDNIVRVS
+669 EAEIVNNKIRAS
-681 SNKVKNPKHVR
+681 SSKVKYPKHVR
-692 YGWTNWTVGTLF
+692 YGWKNWTVGTLF
-704 NKEGLPASSFSSN
+704 NKEGLPASSFNSID

>member
-1 MRINKSIM
+1 M
-9 KKQQHF
+9 KKQQ
-15 ASKNLISF
+15 F
-23 FTLAILC
+23 FTHKILWLLLVFIAIN
-30 FSCNSR
+30 FSCKSNIEINQG
-36 LENANELQ
+36 LEI
-44 LPSVFSDNMV
+44 PSVFSDSMV
-54 LQQNFDAAFW
+54 LQQMYDTSFW
-64 GKSKPNEII
+64 GKSKPGE
-73 TVRGTWG
+73 TVTVKGSWG
-80 KESAVESDEKG
+80 EETSSQSNEKG

-106 TITIQTFNKSI
+106 TVTVQTSNKSI

-179 KWLVANPKNA
+179 KWLVANPENA

-234 ISSTKDKVPEEQDY
+234 IPATKDKVPEEQDY
-248 DLLKMEF
+248 DLLQIEF

-261 IKLAVQKKFGFKTF
+261 IKLAVQNKFGFKTF
-275 KIPKW
+275 EIPKW
-280 SEDENVWE
+280 SEDEKVWG
-288 SYQKEWSNFEIE
+288 SYEKEWSNFEIE
-300 DNNFRKF
+300 DNNFRKV
-307 DFDDSMWEN
+307 DFDDSNWN
-316 WDSKIIDYSNT
+316 QWDSKIIDYSNT

-355 KIIIDDISE
+355 KIMIDDISE
-364 DYQLVVEKGIDDTD
+364 DYQLVVEKGIDDAD
-378 QTYFNGE
+378 QTYFNGK

-398 YNIPKELLI
+398 YNIPKELLV
-407 KGENVLAVRISDLRG
+407 KGENILAVRISDLRG

-483 GFPVNDPNSYSALF
+483 GFPINDPNSYSALF

-543 YDFSFYYA
+543 YDFSFYYV
-551 QIAPFEYTAS
+551 QIAPFEYIPS
-561 QESHKLREAQRKTL
+561 QESQKLRDAQRKTL
-575 LTSRKTG
+575 KTTSKTG
-582 MAVLMDIGEE
+582 MAVIMDIGEE
-592 GDIHPHNKQDVGK
+592 KDIHPHNKQDVGK

-616 EFDIISSGPLYRS
+616 DFKIISSGPLYKN
-629 HKTFI
+629 HQTFT
-634 NYIDIDFENKGSGLM
+634 NYIDIDFINKGSGLM
-649 SKGALKDFE
+649 SKGILKDFE
-658 IAGENMIFKTA
+658 IAGDNMIYKTA
-669 KAEIIDNIVRVS
+669 KAEIIDNKIRVS
-681 SNKVKNPKHVR
+681 SSMVKYPKHVR
-692 YGWTNWTVGTLF
+692 YGWKNWTVGSLF

>member
-1 MRINKSIM
+1 MKNQIFKKNYISILSFLLFVSCSID
-9 KKQQHF
+9 KKESELIL
-15 ASKNLISF
+15 ASI
-23 FTLAILC
+23 
-30 FSCNSR
+30 
-36 LENANELQ
+36 
-44 LPSVFSDNMV
+44 FSDSLV
-54 LQQNFDAAFW
+54 LQQMYDTALW

-73 TVRGTWG
+73 TVKGSWG
-80 KESAVESDEKG
+80 KEASTQSNEKG

-106 TITIQTFNKSI
+106 TITIQTSNNSI
-117 LLNDVMIGE
+117 LLKDVMIGE

-133 SNMEWRMNQCINCID
+133 SNMEWKMNQCVNCID

-166 VPLDLSG
+166 VPMDLSG

-189 EGFSAAAYYFARKL
+189 EEFSATAYYFARKL

-248 DLLKMEF
+248 DLLQIEF

-261 IKLAVQKKFGFKTF
+261 IKLAVQNKFGFKTF
-275 KIPKW
+275 EIPEW
-280 SEDENVWE
+280 TEDETLWE
-288 SYQKEWSNFEIE
+288 FYEKGWSNFDIE
-300 DNNFRKF
+300 DKEFREVN
-307 DFDDSMWEN
+307 FDDSNWSQWE
-316 WDSKIIDYSNT
+316 SKYTDYGNIN
-327 DYQSEGRFESAFE
+327 YQSEGRFESAFE

-347 DGIIWFRT
+347 DGVIWFRT

-436 IRKQL
+436 IKKQL

-448 KHHAFIVNANSILI
+448 KHHAFIINASSVII
-462 HNLSQ
+462 HNLSH

-473 SSYLNENIPE
+473 SSYLLDNIPMQYRI
-483 GFPVNDPNSYSALF
+483 NDPNGYSALF
-497 KRMLTPVMP
+497 KKMLTPVMP
-506 YSIKGAIWYQGESNV
+506 YTIKGTIWYQGESNV

-543 YDFSFYYA
+543 YDFSFYYV
-551 QIAPFEYTAS
+551 QIAPFKYGVF
-561 QESHKLREAQRKTL
+561 QESQKLREAQRKTL
-575 LTSRKTG
+575 KTTSKTG
-582 MAVLMDIGEE
+582 MVVLMDIGEE
-592 GDIHPHNKQDVGK
+592 EDIHPHNKQDVGK
-605 RLALLALDKDY
+605 RLALLALEKDY
-616 EFDIISSGPLYRS
+616 EYDIISSGPLYKS
-629 HKTFI
+629 HEIFK
-634 NYIDIDFENKGSGLM
+634 NYIDIDFDHKGSGLN
-649 SKGALKDFE
+649 STGKLEDFE
-658 IAGENMIFKTA
+658 IAGEDKIFYPA
-669 KAEIIDNIVRVS
+669 LAEIIDNKVRVS
-681 SNKVKNPKHVR
+681 SSMIKYPKHVR
-692 YGWTNWTVGTLF
+692 YGWKNWTVGTLF
-704 NKEGLPASSFSSN
+704 NKEGLPASSFNSID